1 LVADRKAERNRTN
14 PGVAGHP
21 AEPGSGPLS
30 PVRRMCDS
38 DWLRGRLVNQMFSRQ
53 IVAYGVVGISNTL
66 ITVACIAVLTLMHV
80 NLFIANAIGYAVGL
94 TNSFLL
100 NQRFTFKVKGAPWAF
115 LASFGISYLLN
126 LAALVALEPLGSIST
141 LIPQAAGV
149 ALYTVTFFVLMKVWV
164 YRPQSDRDETA

>member
-1 LVADRKAERNRTN
+1 
-14 PGVAGHP
+14 
-21 AEPGSGPLS
+21 
-30 PVRRMCDS
+30 MCDS
-38 DWLRGRLVNQMFSRQ
+38 HWLRGRLVKHMFSRQ
-53 IVAYGVVGISNTL
+53 IVTYGIVGISNTL

-80 NLFIANAIGYAVGL
+80 NLFVANAIGYAVGL
-94 TNSFLL
+94 ANSFLL

-126 LAALVALEPLGSIST
+126 LAALVALEPLASISK

-164 YRPQSDRDETA
+164 YRPQAGREESA